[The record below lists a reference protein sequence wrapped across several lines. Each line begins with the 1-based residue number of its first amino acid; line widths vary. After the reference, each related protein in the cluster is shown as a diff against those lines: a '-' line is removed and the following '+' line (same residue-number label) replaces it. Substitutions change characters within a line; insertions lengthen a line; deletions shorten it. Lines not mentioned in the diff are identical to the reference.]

1 MKILDRYIIKRYFG
15 KLVWSIIL
23 ATVVFIVVD
32 LVQMLD
38 KFIDNGV
45 PVNTVVHF
53 YQLYI
58 PYIIYLIL
66 PVATL
71 LATLFTIGGFT
82 ITNELS
88 AMMVSGVSFYR
99 PLGLLLVAAVFIAC
113 GGFMLSETIV
123 PEANRQRMDIYR
135 YDVKKLP
142 RETRSKFGQLYLQV
156 GRNQQ
161 LSIDRYNPDTREAY
175 GIHLVSTENGR
186 LKMQADAEKMIWRDD
201 TWHFQGAV
209 RRTFDK
215 QGNVH
220 WERNPEISVSGKGL
234 KPDALEKVQT
244 SPEEMNWVDLREFI
258 DKMDAAGGNTT
269 RWQVDLLF
277 KVSLPAA
284 AVIIVLF
291 GAPIASIRRRGGT
304 ALGFGLA
311 LFICFIYFGFIQVGK
326 VLGYNGS
333 ITPLVSAWIG
343 NVFFGFLGLIILFK
357 WAR

>member
-1 MKILDRYIIKRYFG
+1 MKILDRYIIIRYLG

-23 ATVVFIVVD
+23 AMVVFIVVD

-38 KFIDNGV
+38 KFIDNSV
-45 PVNTVVHF
+45 PVNIVIRF

-71 LATLFTIGGFT
+71 LATLFTIGGFNM
-82 ITNELS
+82 TNELS
-88 AMMVSGVSFYR
+88 AMMVTGVSFYR
-99 PLGLLLVAAVFIAC
+99 PLSLLLVTAVFIAC
-113 GGFMLSETIV
+113 GGFILSETV
-123 PEANRQRMDIYR
+123 MPEANRQRMDIYR
-135 YDVKKLP
+135 YEVKKLP
-142 RETRSKFGQLYLQV
+142 RETRSRFGQLYMQV
-156 GRNQQ
+156 GSDQL
-161 LSIDRYNPDTREAY
+161 LSIDRYNPNTREAY
-175 GIHLVSTENGR
+175 GIHLVSPENGKLR
-186 LKMQADAEKMIWRDD
+186 MRTDAEKMVWRDNA
-201 TWHFQGAV
+201 WFLQGAI
-209 RRTFDK
+209 RRNFDINGDIIW
-215 QGNVH
+215 QR
-220 WERNPEISVSGKGL
+220 EADISISGKGL

-244 SPEEMNWVDLREFI
+244 SPEEMNWEDLKEFI
-258 DKMDAAGGNTT
+258 GKMSLAGGNTT
-269 RWQVDLLF
+269 KWEVDLLF

-333 ITPLVSAWIG
+333 ISPLVSAWIG
-343 NVFFGFLGLIILFK
+343 NVFFGFLGLTILLK